1 MSEGK
6 IALVTGSAK
15 GIGKAIALALAK
27 EGATV
32 IVQYNLSEKEAE
44 ETLREI
50 KYYSKD
56 SFLIKANL
64 RNEIDIEKI
73 ANEIFKKLGRVDIL
87 VNNVGNFIY
96 KPITEAS
103 SEEFRDAIESNLMS
117 TFYCCKYFLP
127 KMRENKFGRIINF
140 GCAGCDRIVIRENTT
155 PYYMA
160 KTAVYMLTKALAA
173 AEAKNGINLNVISP
187 GITEFSKVKL
197 EVPKG
202 RVATIDDIVNAVMFL
217 LSEKSDYVTGANIE
231 VSGGWIPGF

>member
-1 MSEGK
+1 MLEGK
-6 IALVTGSAK
+6 VALVTGSSK
-15 GIGKAIALALAK
+15 GIGKSIALALAK

-32 IVQYNLSEKEAE
+32 IVHYQTSEKEAE
-44 ETLREI
+44 ETLSAI
-50 KYYSKD
+50 KNYSKN
-56 SFLIKANL
+56 SFLVKANL
-64 RNEIDIEKI
+64 RNEEDVKKM
-73 ANEIFKKLGRVDIL
+73 ADEIFKKLGKVDIL

-96 KPITEAS
+96 KPITETS
-103 SEEFRDAIESNLMS
+103 SEDFKDVIESNLMS

-127 KMRENKFGRIINF
+127 KMRENKFGRIIDF

-202 RVATIDDIVNAVMFL
+202 RVADTDDIVNAVMFL
-217 LSEKSDYVTGANIE
+217 LSEKSDYITGANIE
-231 VSGGWIPGF
+231 VSGGWVPGF